1 MTNYPPPAVGP
12 PPRRERPHCGLPT
25 FATLI
30 HEFHPCFVYATL
42 AVGTMQFQCV
52 AVVGPSSLQ
61 FRLCLGWIA
70 EHDPLRCP
78 QRDMDMRPA

>member
-1 MTNYPPPAVGP
+1 MTNYPPRA
-12 PPRRERPHCGLPT
+12 
-25 FATLI
+25 ASALI
-30 HEFHPCFVYATL
+30 VVYL
-42 AVGTMQFQCV
+42 RHIDLRISPLLCLRNSAVGTMHFQCV

-78 QRDMDMRPA
+78 QRDMNMRPA